1 MALSA
6 NQVEILIKA
15 RDEATKVVNGTR
27 RAMQKLRSASATA
40 GRGIVKVFSGITRQV
55 FSLKTAIV
63 GLAGGFGFGAL
74 FKKVMDVGG
83 TFQDYAAT
91 LKVVRGSGEEAE
103 KALNWIKDFATK
115 TPFEVD
121 KLTEAFVRLS
131 AYGIKGEDVMGTLGD
146 TAAAMGKDIMQAV
159 EAFADAQTG
168 EFERL
173 KEFGIKAMQITKS
186 NADKFGASLSQ
197 VGQTALAYTD
207 KNGKEMYKIIDRNN
221 RAVISSTLQSIWNDK
236 YQGAM
241 DERSKTMTGQL
252 SNIADAT
259 TNWFGQIAEKT
270 MPLFQEVLGHV
281 LDTIDQFSKDGTL
294 DNWATIISNNFKR
307 VIGYVYGLAT
317 AFIMYFRRT
326 DKATK
331 VSKEEVEGYAY
342 SGFEMGKTFLEAFD
356 DIKTWLD
363 KNGKTV
369 WEDIKSGASA
379 LLEVLR
385 SLASAIESIKR
396 AYNSLKSTGFNL
408 GSGLANLV
416 QKPAVEA
423 AYEAQISGT
432 RATGGGVTAGKSY
445 MVGENGAE
453 VFTPSTS
460 GTVSNQSSGTTVIN
474 NIYTSNS
481 RHGVDNALSSRGNMT
496 LRTNRVGLAL
506 AGV

>member
-27 RAMQKLRSASATA
+27 RAMRKLRSASTTA
-40 GRGIVKVFSGITRQV
+40 GRSIVKVFRGITKQV
-55 FSLKTAIV
+55 FSLKTAII
-63 GLAGGFGFGAL
+63 GLTGGFGFGAL
-74 FKKVMDVGG
+74 FKSVMQTGAA
-83 TFQDYAAT
+83 FENYAAT
-91 LKVVRGSGEEAE
+91 LKIVLGSQEDAS
-103 KALNWIKDFATK
+103 KALKWIENFAK
-115 TPFEVD
+115 RTPYEVEN
-121 KLTEAFVRLS
+121 LTEAFVRLA
-131 AYGIKGEDVMGTLGD
+131 AYGIKGEDVLGTLGD

-173 KEFGIKAMQITKS
+173 KEFGIKALQITKS

-207 KNGKEMYKIIDRNN
+207 KNGKQMYKIIDRNN
-221 RAVISSTLQSIWNDK
+221 RAIISSTLQSIWNEK
-236 YQGAM
+236 FAGAM
-241 DERSKTMTGQL
+241 DERSKTIDGML
-252 SNIADAT
+252 SNLSDQWT
-259 TNWFGQIAEKT
+259 SFEKLISKKVA
-270 MPLFQEVLGHV
+270 PLVRAALKRILEA
-281 LDTIDQFSKDGTL
+281 IDQLDKEGTL
-294 DNWATIISNNFKR
+294 DKWATSIGNVFKA
-307 VIGYVYGLAT
+307 VIAYSYGALQAVVD
-317 AFIMYFRRT
+317 FFR
-326 DKATK
+326 KS
-331 VSKEEVEGYAY
+331 SKESDI
-342 SGFEMGKTFLEAFD
+342 SGKDLEDYRRKGQKMANTILNAFD
-356 DIKTWLD
+356 EMKQWLD
-363 KNGKTV
+363 KNGSQM
-369 WEDIKSGASA
+369 WDDIKSGASA

-396 AYNSLKSTGFNL
+396 AYNSLKSNGFNL